1 MDKYSINKNIEVV
14 FLTAPTFPNDVLSTF
29 EKLHSLI
36 PDIPNRRYFGISH
49 PDKTG
54 KISYKAAAELVE
66 NDTFDHSEL
75 QHFSIEKGEFVAKYI
90 VNHFADSSSIGTA
103 FQELLAHPQL
113 DPNAYCLE
121 VYKNY
126 TDVDVHCMV
135 KILY

>member
-14 FLTAPTFPNDVLSTF
+14 FLTAPTFPNDVPTTF

-36 PDIPNRRYFGISH
+36 PDNPNRRYFGISH

-54 KISYKAAAELVE
+54 KINYKAAAEILPS
-66 NDTFDHSEL
+66 DTFDQPEL
-75 QHFSIEKGEFVAKYI
+75 QKFSIEKGEFVTKYI
-90 VNHFADSSSIGTA
+90 VNHFKDSSSIGTA
-103 FQELLAHPQL
+103 FQELLAHPLL
-113 DPNAYCLE
+113 DPNGYCLE

-135 KILY
+135 RILY

>member
-1 MDKYSINKNIEVV
+1 MPEVV
-14 FLTAPTFPNDVLSTF
+14 LSLENASIFQRDSLVLS
-29 EKLHSLI
+29 EI
-36 PDIPNRRYFGISH
+36 NI
-49 PDKTG
+49 
-54 KISYKAAAELVE
+54 
-66 NDTFDHSEL
+66 
-75 QHFSIEKGEFVAKYI
+75 SIEKGEFVAKYI